1 MIAGIR
7 TWVWILLSCVLLVI
21 FGTSATLSR
30 ITGRRIPWL
39 IGRSW
44 GWIELFLLKVICGL
58 SFSVRGSEN
67 LPDSA
72 SVALIKHSSAFET
85 LAQLV
90 IFPQQVWVLKK
101 ALVWSP
107 FFGWALMALGAIPI
121 DRRAGKNASAKVI
134 TLGKER
140 LKQGSWVSI
149 FPEGTRVPA
158 GETKRWGI
166 SGILLAQEANVAVI
180 PVAHNSGYFWP
191 KDGWKI
197 YPGHVEFVIGQAVSA
212 QNKDAREL
220 ADSLRLWVDT
230 ETAKL
235 TPKASQTEST
245 NAAKN

>member
-7 TWVWILLSCVLLVI
+7 TWVWILLSCALLVI
-21 FGTSATLSR
+21 FGTAATLSR
-30 ITGRRIPWL
+30 ISGRRIPWL
-39 IGRSW
+39 IGQSW
-44 GWIELFLLKVICGL
+44 GRIELFLLKVICGL
-58 SFSVRGSEN
+58 SFSVRGWEN
-67 LPDSA
+67 IPNSA

-134 TLGKER
+134 MRGKER
-140 LKQGSWVSI
+140 LEQGSWVTI

-166 SGILLAQEANVAVI
+166 SGILLAQEACVDVV

-191 KDGWKI
+191 RDGWKI
-197 YPGHVEFVIGQAVSA
+197 YPGHVEFVIGPAMSA
-212 QNKDAREL
+212 QNKDPREL
-220 ADSLRLWVDT
+220 ADSLRFWVDT

-235 TPKASQTEST
+235 TPGPAHSKAK
-245 NAAKN
+245 NAANR